1 MTDPTHPTLRRRTN
15 EPLDGAQ
22 ASTRQETA
30 VGDAESSSTAP
41 ADATSS
47 SPSSEPSTPS
57 SPSSP
62 SSSHHQPHYGA
73 PLRPTLSRS
82 TTNDSPTASFELS
95 DDEPIFSGLPLLDLF
110 VLVDAH
116 LELWTRGIRR
126 KSADWRSK
134 ADKLVEESKARAQ
147 RIKLPRVA
155 SETFLN
161 GMRSEESNGVLSSRD
176 RERLEKRV
184 REVRANAKEQMR
196 RLNQKWEQELSGYVT
211 RAYLSTTEF
220 RSRRGGQFAD
230 PLHGLSHQISFFS
243 GVMNVLISAL
253 LLGFEP
259 TWIPAWYSAQV
270 MAYLPLRVYTYK
282 KRSYHYFLF
291 DLCYAINGL
300 CLVYLWILPGNVFL
314 FQACYGLALGSL
326 GTAIATWRNSLVFH
340 SLDKVISLAIHIF
353 PPFVFTTIRH
363 FYPNAEARYPAL
375 VHLPDL
381 QSWSARWKSMA
392 VCMFTY
398 LIWQALYFQYII
410 VARKEKIKQGRAT
423 SFTFLINDRKRL
435 IGKIAAKVRPER
447 REAAFIFGQAVYT
460 LVTLLIPIFGLY
472 DSKFWSSVYLLT
484 LFAVSV
490 WNGASFYM
498 EVFAR
503 KFEKELIAL
512 RREFEAQQEILSKTS
527 SGILGAGSVDMSRS
541 ASQADLPTTVA
552 EVDDEVDERE
562 KVDGAEMD
570 GEASGVVVEV
580 EGVAGQDLVMVDKE
594 ATAAHEAADRGA
606 TSVPDWCDQGLLPE
620 KVRASSQPDLNRP
633 QVQVSST
640 LTGFNSSPT
649 PAPPHLLVMA
659 ARVVL
664 SQTLARVAP
673 ASTRTLAPRWSA
685 ARSFCSSSS
694 SRAEATS
701 TAASSTPP
709 PPPSNLSPK
718 ISQIVDQISTLT
730 LLEAADLVDALKTR
744 LNITD
749 VAMPTMSAP
758 SASAAAAPVVEEA
771 AAAAPKEKTVFN
783 VTLKAI
789 DAAQKA
795 KAIREVKALMPNMN
809 LVEAKKFVESL
820 PKVLKENATK
830 EEGEKLQALF
840 KAIGAEA
847 TLE

>member
-1 MTDPTHPTLRRRTN
+1 MTDPTHATLRRRKD

-22 ASTRQETA
+22 ASTRQEIA

-57 SPSSP
+57 SPSS
-62 SSSHHQPHYGA
+62 SHHQPHYGA

-82 TTNDSPTASFELS
+82 ATNDSPTASFELS

-196 RLNQKWEQELSGYVT
+196 RLNQKWEQEKTVRL
-211 RAYLSTTEF
+211 R
-220 RSRRGGQFAD
+220 D
-230 PLHGLSHQISFFS
+230 KISFFS

-472 DSKFWSSVYLLT
+472 DSKFWSSIYLLT

-562 KVDGAEMD
+562 KADGAEMD
-570 GEASGVVVEV
+570 GEASGVLV

-594 ATAAHEAADRGA
+594 ATAAHEAADRG
-606 TSVPDWCDQGLLPE
+606 
-620 KVRASSQPDLNRP
+620 
-633 QVQVSST
+633 
-640 LTGFNSSPT
+640 
-649 PAPPHLLVMA
+649 
-659 ARVVL
+659 
-664 SQTLARVAP
+664 
-673 ASTRTLAPRWSA
+673 
-685 ARSFCSSSS
+685 
-694 SRAEATS
+694 
-701 TAASSTPP
+701 
-709 PPPSNLSPK
+709 
-718 ISQIVDQISTLT
+718 
-730 LLEAADLVDALKTR
+730 
-744 LNITD
+744 
-749 VAMPTMSAP
+749 
-758 SASAAAAPVVEEA
+758 
-771 AAAAPKEKTVFN
+771 
-783 VTLKAI
+783 
-789 DAAQKA
+789 
-795 KAIREVKALMPNMN
+795 
-809 LVEAKKFVESL
+809 
-820 PKVLKENATK
+820 
-830 EEGEKLQALF
+830 
-840 KAIGAEA
+840 
-847 TLE
+847 